1 MLRRGREGSVDVHW
15 EVTGRKACS
24 CQTFSEMFSQEAERT
39 GAARHFRHEPGAKCY
54 IDWAGDTARI
64 VDRITGAASKVCVL
78 VVVLPCSGRFW

>member
-1 MLRRGREGSVDVHW
+1 M
-15 EVTGRKACS
+15 TGKKACS